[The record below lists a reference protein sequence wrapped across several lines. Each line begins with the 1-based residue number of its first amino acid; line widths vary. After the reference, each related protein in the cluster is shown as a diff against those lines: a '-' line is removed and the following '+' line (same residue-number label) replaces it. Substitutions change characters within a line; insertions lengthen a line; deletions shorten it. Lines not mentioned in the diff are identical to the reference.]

1 MKEIILF
8 LHIVFA
14 SLWIGG
20 MLFMAIVLSP
30 YIKKLPLSIEIFQEV
45 GKRYSIVGTVI
56 GLPILFI
63 TGVLNTVSI
72 TGMEFT
78 TLLNSSLEYATT
90 LKEKLIFFSLTV
102 ILAVFHDFYLGPKAN
117 LSQKIKLIA
126 KIVGIINLIVGLII
140 IFLAVKLRF
149 GGM

>member
-30 YIKKLPLSIEIFQEV
+30 YVKKLPLSTKIFQEV
-45 GKRYSIVGTVI
+45 GRRYSIVGTVI

-63 TGVLNTVSI
+63 TGVLNAVNI

-78 TLLNSSLEYATT
+78 VLLNSSLEYATT
-90 LKEKLIFFSLTV
+90 LKEKLMFFLLTV

-117 LSQKIKLIA
+117 LSQKIKLITR
-126 KIVGIINLIVGLII
+126 IVGVINLIIGLII

-149 GGM
+149 GGV

>member
-20 MLFMAIVLSP
+20 MLFIAIVLSP
-30 YIKKLPLSIEIFQEV
+30 YVKKLPLSTKIFQEV
-45 GKRYSIVGTVI
+45 GGRYSIVGTVI

-63 TGVLNTVSI
+63 TGVLNAVNI

-78 TLLNSSLEYATT
+78 VLLNSSLEYATT
-90 LKEKLIFFSLTV
+90 LKEKLMFFLLTV

-117 LSQKIKLIA
+117 LSQKIKLITR
-126 KIVGIINLIVGLII
+126 IVGIINLIIGLII
-140 IFLAVKLRF
+140 IFLTVKLRF
-149 GGM
+149 GGV